1 MIAALLLL
9 ILVFIVVKFLSGAA
23 LYVAGAVLGLL
34 LFLFVSIVKKRR
46 R

>member
-9 ILVFIVVKFLSGAA
+9 ILVFIVVKFLSGVA

-34 LFLFVSIVKKRR
+34 LVLVVSIVKKRR